1 MKQLTPEQFE
11 KEHKKDL
18 EALHR
23 GIAYEL
29 SEQMIDNAPS
39 DTGKL
44 KGSINMSTNEG
55 EVITDN
61 PDPSGSQ
68 TKNRILNNLKQ
79 ASIDDDLYGTVG
91 EEYAR
96 YVDGGTSDQPPNGF
110 FTVAINSLSNIVKK
124 ASRNLKKYR
133 DR

>member
-1 MKQLTPEQFE
+1 MKQLSPEEFE
-11 KEHKKDL
+11 KEHTKDL

-29 SEQMIDNAPS
+29 SERMIDNAPS

-44 KGSINMSTNEG
+44 KGSINVSTNEG
-55 EVITDN
+55 DVVTDN
-61 PDPSGSQ
+61 PDKSGQSAK
-68 TKNRILNNLKQ
+68 TRNKSSVLQ
-79 ASIDDDLYGTVG
+79 ADLEDTLYGTVG

-96 YVDGGTSDQPPNGF
+96 YVDGGTSEQPPNGF
-110 FTVAINSLSNIVKK
+110 FTTAINSLDNIVQSV
-124 ASRNLKKYR
+124 SRKLKEYR